1 MKGTFGDKEK
11 KKEKK
16 KKAQELA
23 ANAAKKPAVRRG
35 AVPPPLYRSVCLCL
49 TVFCLQA
56 AAVPGLTL
64 ALQVG
69 FFITE
74 RMRRLLQDPCCE
86 DPCSEPLLFPGSG

>member
-35 AVPPPLYRSVCLCL
+35 AVPPPFTDPFVSDCVLSAGCCGSWSHARS
-49 TVFCLQA
+49 
-56 AAVPGLTL
+56 PGRVLHH
-64 ALQVG
+64 
-69 FFITE
+69 
-74 RMRRLLQDPCCE
+74 
-86 DPCSEPLLFPGSG
+86 